1 MCPTCRTVDFSAPL
15 RIAAVQKEEEGHI
28 VEGLIQC
35 VNPQCYREYPI
46 LDGIPMLVSGLRAYM
61 DHSALGVLVRTDL
74 SPELESILGDCVGPN
89 SAYDVL
95 RQHLSQYCR
104 DHYGD
109 LDPANTDEAREEAGS
124 VLRVLRAG
132 MKHMETRPS
141 GPILDLGC
149 SLGRTTFEL
158 AEMTGE
164 WVLGADLNFSMLR
177 VASQALRTGRVEYP
191 QRRVG
196 VVYDRRTVEVP
207 FGGHPRVD
215 FWQVDAMA
223 LPFPNAAFSMMTS
236 INVLD
241 CLPVPMQHLHSLG
254 TLVAPDGSVL
264 LSTPFDWSPNASPV
278 EAWIGGH
285 GQRNEVGGSSE
296 TWLERLLC
304 GADGVPG
311 HGWRICGKEDI
322 PWTVRIHARNRVE
335 YLTRLL
341 VLTR

>member
-1 MCPTCRTVDFSAPL
+1 MEHASPL
-15 RIAAVQKEEEGHI
+15 RIAAVQKEEGEHI

-35 VNPQCYREYPI
+35 INPQCYREYPI
-46 LDGIPMLVSGLRAYM
+46 LDGVPMLVAGLRAYM
-61 DHSALGVLVRTDL
+61 EHSALGVLVRTDL

-95 RQHLSQYCR
+95 RQHLSQYSR

-109 LDPANTDEAREEAGS
+109 LDPENTEEERREAGS

-132 MKHMETRPS
+132 MTHIKERPS

-149 SLGRTTFEL
+149 SVGRTTFEL
-158 AEMTGE
+158 AETTGE

-177 VASQALRTGRVEYP
+177 VASQALRTGRVQYP
-191 QRRVG
+191 RRRVG
-196 VVYDRRTVEVP
+196 VVYDRRAFDVP
-207 FGGHPRVD
+207 FGGADRVD

-223 LPFPNAAFSMMTS
+223 LPFPEAPFSMMTS
-236 INVLD
+236 INLLD
-241 CLPVPMQHLHSLG
+241 CLPIPVQHLQSLS
-254 TLVAPDGSVL
+254 TLVRPDGAVL
-264 LSTPFDWSPNASPV
+264 MATPFDWSPAASAV

-304 GADGVPG
+304 GGG
-311 HGWRICGKEDI
+311 GLSGFGWQICGKEDVS
-322 PWTVRIHARNRVE
+322 WTVRIHSRNRVE
-335 YLTRLL
+335 YQTRLL
-341 VLTR
+341 VLKR